1 MAGVASLLDMRYGKS
16 NENAGKMGHIQN
28 ENGIRKSNTL
38 TKNHEPEAGFSFS
51 SLFSDGDVNTKK
63 LEKKANKETPICVS
77 KVSSESIE
85 SSINSKND
93 K

>member
-1 MAGVASLLDMRYGKS
+1 MRYGKS
-16 NENAGKMGHIQN
+16 KQNDGKMGHVQN
-28 ENGIRKSNTL
+28 EKGIRKSNTL
-38 TKNHEPEAGFSFS
+38 TKNHETEAGFSFS
-51 SLFSDGDVNTKK
+51 SLFSGGDVNKKK
-63 LEKKANKETPICVS
+63 LEKKANKVTPICVS